1 MGMNSLK
8 DGDKM
13 LGQRKE
19 AEVTQKEHRYEAQG
33 AKICPVERRS
43 GSEGE

>member
-19 AEVTQKEHRYEAQG
+19 AEVTPKEHRYEAQG